1 VAARGDFD
9 LQQHSGSS
17 GKSMEY
23 FDEATKRKYVLMT
36 MRETL
41 ESHFTL

>member
-1 VAARGDFD
+1 MSGACLWRQGIAARGDFD

-23 FDEATKRKYVLMT
+23 FDEATKRK
-36 MRETL
+36 
-41 ESHFTL
+41 